1 MNKFTNLLLIAALMS
16 GTIVV
21 FFTGTTYERKSH
33 RTLEIA
39 QQLNLALELAAQNSQ
54 PLNPDQRIY
63 NDKMI
68 DQLIILASHQRADWW
83 LKPCSRKTL
92 NLALLKAFQY
102 RGVDPA
108 LARLEQ
114 EMKNNQLNNYRV
126 SQCRESIQLT
136 ETAYAKLSTDP
147 AYDPLIRDLICR
159 QNNSNFEEPEPVAE
173 PMTLVL
179 PPVPED
185 FDAR

>member
-16 GTIVV
+16 GTMAV
-21 FFTGTTYERKSH
+21 FFTGTTYERKSNQ
-33 RTLEIA
+33 TLEIA
-39 QQLNLALELAAQNSQ
+39 QQLNLALELAAQNSR

-114 EMKNNQLNNYRV
+114 EMENNQLDNFRV

-136 ETAYAKLSTDP
+136 EAAYAKLSTDP

-159 QNNSNFEEPEPVAE
+159 HNDSSFEKPEPVAE
-173 PMTLVL
+173 PMTLAL
-179 PPVPED
+179 PPIPEN
-185 FDAR
+185 FDAP

>member
-16 GTIVV
+16 GTMAV
-21 FFTGTTYERKSH
+21 FFTGTNFERKSH
-33 RTLEIA
+33 RTLEVA
-39 QQLNLALELAAQNSQ
+39 QQLNLALELAAQNSS
-54 PLNPDQRIY
+54 PLTLEQRIY
-63 NDKMI
+63 NDRMI

-83 LKPCSRKTL
+83 LKPCTRKTL

-114 EMKNNQLNNYRV
+114 EINNSQLDNKRI
-126 SQCRESIQLT
+126 SQCQESIQLT
-136 ETAYAKLSTDP
+136 EAAYAKLSTDP

-159 QNNSNFEEPEPVAE
+159 HENSSAKKPKPEPE

-179 PPVPED
+179 PPIPDD
-185 FDAR
+185 FETP